1 MQPPFW
7 GVSIFRD
14 MGFTY
19 KNTMRRSRGGP
30 FQTKPATDLT
40 RWRLKCEGGRQVWSY
55 VADEGAHP
63 QTMLEKHS
71 LGLSTVSVLST
82 ITSITISLFINV

>member
-1 MQPPFW
+1 M
-7 GVSIFRD
+7 
-14 MGFTY
+14 
-19 KNTMRRSRGGP
+19 
-30 FQTKPATDLT
+30 
-40 RWRLKCEGGRQVWSY
+40 WSY

-82 ITSITISLFINV
+82 LTSISLFIKV